1 MKHKKGEHAMNIA
14 IIYHSQSGNTQKI
27 AHIIAEG
34 AKINDTLNVRTMSID
49 SIDEQFVSE
58 AHVVIFG
65 CPTYCGS
72 FSWQMKKW
80 FDTTNIDLAGKLGS
94 VFATEN
100 YLGGG
105 ADVAELGM
113 VGHMLVRG
121 MLVYSAGFTKG
132 EPFTHYGAV
141 VIKDGDDWQQNRAR
155 LLGQRV
161 AEKAVELFGK
171 G

>member
-1 MKHKKGEHAMNIA
+1 MNIA
-14 IIYHSQSGNTQKI
+14 IIYQSQSGNTQKI

-34 AKINDTLNVRTMSID
+34 AKINEAIDVRAMNID
-49 SIDEQFVSE
+49 DLDEHFISKAQ
-58 AHVVIFG
+58 AVIFG

-80 FDTTNIDLAGKLGS
+80 FDTTTIALAGKLGS

-105 ADVAELGM
+105 ADIAELGM
-113 VGHMLVRG
+113 VGLMLVRG

-132 EPFTHYGAV
+132 DPFTHYGAV
-141 VIKDGDDWQQNRAR
+141 AIKEGDDWQQHRAR
-155 LLGQRV
+155 VLGQRV
-161 AEKAVELFGK
+161 ATKALELFGK
-171 G
+171 DE

>member
-1 MKHKKGEHAMNIA
+1 MKIA
-14 IIYHSQSGNTQKI
+14 IVYHSESGNTEKV

-34 AKINDTLNVRTMSID
+34 ARIHDALEVQTMSLD
-49 SIDEQFVSE
+49 HLDEAFISD
-58 AHVVIFG
+58 AHAVIFG

-80 FDTTNIDLAGKLGS
+80 FDTTDLNLAGKLGS

-113 VGHMLVRG
+113 VGHILVRG
-121 MLVYSAGFTKG
+121 MLAYSAGIGKG
-132 EPFTHYGAV
+132 NPFTHYGAV
-141 VIKDGDDWQQNRAR
+141 TVKSGDDWHQNRAR
-155 LLGQRV
+155 LFGQRI
-161 AEKAVELFGK
+161 AEKAMELFGK
-171 G
+171 E

>member
-1 MKHKKGEHAMNIA
+1 MNIA

-34 AKINDTLNVRTMSID
+34 AKINDTLNVKTMSID
-49 SIDEQFVSE
+49 SINEQFVSE
-58 AHVVIFG
+58 AQAVIFG
-65 CPTYCGS
+65 SPTYCGS

-121 MLVYSAGFTKG
+121 MLAYSAGFTKG
-132 EPFTHYGAV
+132 DPFTHYGAV
-141 VIKDGDDWQQNRAR
+141 TIKEGDDWQQHRAR

-161 AEKAVELFGK
+161 AEKAVELFGLDNS
-171 G
+171 

>member
-1 MKHKKGEHAMNIA
+1 MNIA
-14 IIYHSQSGNTQKI
+14 IIYHSQGGNTQKV

-34 AKINDTLNVRTMSID
+34 AKINDNLDVRAMNID
-49 SIDEQFVSE
+49 SIDEQFVFE
-58 AHVVIFG
+58 AQAVIFG

-113 VGHMLVRG
+113 VAHMLVRG
-121 MLVYSAGFTKG
+121 MLAYSAGFTKG
-132 EPFTHYGAV
+132 DPFTHYGAV
-141 VIKDGDDWQQNRAR
+141 VIKEGDDWQQNRAR

-161 AEKAVELFGK
+161 AEKTVELFGK